1 MTTLKSLPARPSLE
15 SLSKQAKKLARHIA
29 GGNAEAIARARTQ
42 LPNAELPLSHRDAQL
57 VLAREYGFAGWRE
70 LREEVLKRT
79 GKGFEWA
86 LSEAHRAI
94 NDNDVERLKTLL
106 AEHSGLL
113 AWHDETG
120 RPLLQATTPY
130 AMNVSDPKREA
141 QFCRPDCAAVLID
154 AGALVTPSVWD
165 TLIRCGAAGMMA
177 LLQQKKV
184 LPRTLV
190 VLAALGDQEGVRACL
205 EEPQGGDRDAV
216 NYAFMGACRF
226 KRETVAAMLLDRA
239 IALDPGLGVEI
250 DRWDGRPAFLT
261 DMIEH
266 CPSLHGT
273 TEPWVAFVKRQLFDA
288 MDRDDLTAFTG
299 WLASQ
304 AWLLDDQHLAL
315 QADLIGRLAGANRE
329 TFIRAMLE
337 RSPAL
342 LRSPS
347 PPPSPAL
354 IWAFDEGHAHLA
366 PLLTR
371 IWPLPDDLPHAAGV
385 GDLDRVKSWFDSNG
399 KPALGDLDN
408 HWPAYDE
415 RTRRDLHWGD
425 ATVRQVLDVA
435 FAWACVNHH
444 FEIAE
449 FLLGHGANINTTWN
463 THEPASVLHIAA
475 AHGDYALA
483 RFLIDRG
490 IDMTIRDYRWGGT
503 AEGWA
508 YNVGKDPEMHEFL
521 AREEEKRGNNK
532 RVDESPPE

>member
-1 MTTLKSLPARPSLE
+1 MTLPKSLPARPSLD
-15 SLSKQAKKLARHIA
+15 SLRKQAKKLARDA
-29 GGNAEAIARARTQ
+29 S
-42 LPNAELPLSHRDAQL
+42 LPHRDAQL
-57 VLAREYGFAGWRE
+57 MLARKYGFAGWQE

-79 GKGFEWA
+79 GKGLEWA
-86 LSEAHRAI
+86 LSEARRAI
-94 NDNDVERLKTLL
+94 QDNDVERLKTLL

-113 AWHDETG
+113 AWHDEAG
-120 RPLLQATTPY
+120 HPLLQATTPY
-130 AMNVSDPKREA
+130 AMDVSDPKREA
-141 QFCRPDCAAVLID
+141 EFCRPDCAAVLVD

-165 TLIRCGAAGMMA
+165 SLIRCAAAGMMA

-190 VLAALGDQEGVRACL
+190 VLAALGDQEGARACL
-205 EEPQGGDRDAV
+205 EEPQGGDLDAV

-226 KRETVAAMLLDRA
+226 KRESIAAMLLDRA
-239 IALDPGLGVEI
+239 IALDPSLGVEI
-250 DRWDGRPAFLT
+250 DRWGDRPAFLA
-261 DMIEH
+261 DMIGH
-266 CPSLHGT
+266 CPSLHRT
-273 TEPWVAFVKRQLFDA
+273 TEPWAAFVIRQLLDA
-288 MDRDDLTAFTG
+288 MDRNDLPAFTG

-315 QADLIGRLAGANRE
+315 QADLIGQLAGANRE
-329 TFIRAMLE
+329 TWIRAVLE

-385 GDLDRVKSWFDSNG
+385 GDLDRVKSWFDSTG

-408 HWPAYDE
+408 HWPAYDA

-425 ATVRQVLDVA
+425 ATVQQVLDVA

-508 YNVGKDPEMHEFL
+508 YNVGKDREMHEFL
-521 AREEEKRGNNK
+521 AREEGKRGNNK
-532 RVDESPPE
+532 LVDESPPE